1 MAPDELTPAWLSD
14 VLGGDVATV
23 ELELIGDGHVGTSV
37 RLTLTTDDPSL
48 PASVVA
54 KLPSDDERSL
64 MLAAQVR
71 SYEREVKF
79 YRELAGTVDIRV
91 PHCHHASWDPATNDF
106 VVVLEDM
113 APAEQGDQIAGCSA
127 DRADIAVR
135 ELARLHGPRWEDPT
149 LGDIDWLSGN
159 EADTGVTPSD
169 AYTMMWTLLFPGFA
183 STYEP
188 YLTAEMIDLAE
199 QFGTR
204 IGEFVSGRSRPFS
217 LVHTDYRLDNILFG
231 TEAGGPPISVVDWSS
246 PTHGTPLTDLAYF
259 CGAGLLPE
267 ERATY
272 ERELAAAYADALRA
286 YSVEVD
292 HDWLWE
298 QYRREAFHGLVITVL
313 TSQMVTMNDRSLDM
327 FGAMASRHLQHA
339 LDLDSLSLI

>member
-14 VLGGDVATV
+14 VLGGDVAMV

-37 RLTLTTDDPSL
+37 RLTLTTDDPSV
-48 PASVVA
+48 PPSVVA

-79 YRELAGTVDIRV
+79 YRELADTVDIRV

-113 APAEQGDQIAGCSA
+113 APAEQGDQIAGCSP

-159 EADTGVTPSD
+159 EADTGVAPSD

-183 STYEP
+183 ATYEP

-231 TEAGGPPISVVDWSS
+231 TATGGPPISVVDWSS

-259 CGAGLLPE
+259 CGAGLVPE

-286 YSVEVD
+286 YDVEVD
-292 HDWLWE
+292 HDWMWE